1 MGRGWFDEWAL
12 LVEVKD
18 GSGGWRNGFGM
29 VCVNGSGV
37 LEAGDGVVVGA
48 GVKIV
53 GGYGAVRSLLV
64 FRIDVRVLEGKLR
77 EILDIYPLI
86 RADQLCSCI
95 SPLSPYIV

>member
-53 GGYGAVRSLLV
+53 GGY
-64 FRIDVRVLEGKLR
+64 
-77 EILDIYPLI
+77 
-86 RADQLCSCI
+86 
-95 SPLSPYIV
+95 

>member
-12 LVEVKD
+12 LVEC
-18 GSGGWRNGFGM
+18 GGWKWWLEEWFGM

-64 FRIDVRVLEGKLR
+64 FKDLDGSVLGF
-77 EILDIYPLI
+77 
-86 RADQLCSCI
+86 AI
-95 SPLSPYIV
+95 SWIFTP

>member
-53 GGYGAVRSLLV
+53 GGYGAVLV
-64 FRIDVRVLEGKLR
+64 LPCWL
-77 EILDIYPLI
+77 
-86 RADQLCSCI
+86 
-95 SPLSPYIV
+95 